1 MGFTKEQITER
12 YKTKFI
18 ERSKIRHGGQFAYTG
33 VYVNRS
39 TPIEVVC
46 LDHGSF
52 ITTPH
57 LHQYSKYGGCKECY
71 RLGQPKN
78 RVRSIEERRGV
89 FIE

>member
-18 ERSKIRHGGQFAYTG
+18 ERAKKQHVNQFDYTG
-33 VYVNRS
+33 TYVNRS
-39 TPIEVVC
+39 TPIEIVC
-46 LDHGSF
+46 RDHGPF
-52 ITTPH
+52 MATPH
-57 LHQYSKYGGCKECY
+57 NHNKAKYGCCKECY

-89 FIE
+89 FIK